1 MEGLD
6 SRGSTEESKCAM
18 NGRMMHI
25 AFIIEADYNSG
36 GMERML
42 STMANRLTEW
52 FDITIITA
60 FNEGRKSFFTI
71 SETVKQVDLGL
82 AQDDYPSG
90 KLRKQAYRE
99 RLEAYLVAHR
109 QDVCISLGSLEY
121 GFLPR
126 IKDGSKKVLW
136 FHFALNYDLLTTHMS
151 SISLVNRCVGRLRQ
165 VNRLLCARGYDRVVV
180 LSKADARQWRRF
192 VRHVSVIYN
201 PVAIKPQRVVDY
213 SVKRAMAV
221 GRLDRQK
228 GFDTLIAAW
237 KKVVERYSDWQLD
250 IYGDGPQK
258 EELQRMIEDDG
269 LQQTVLLHGRTDDVA
284 SEYARHSLFVLSSRY
299 EGFVLV
305 LVEAGICGLP
315 LVSFDCQQ
323 GPAEII
329 TSENGILVRPVSD
342 SNALATAICKL
353 TGDAALRRKMGQQA
367 LGLASRFN
375 LDDIAGQWK
384 KMLCDIGG
392 LARNKPRDK

>member
-1 MEGLD
+1 
-6 SRGSTEESKCAM
+6 
-18 NGRMMHI
+18 
-25 AFIIEADYNSG
+25 
-36 GMERML
+36 ML

-60 FNEGRKSFFTI
+60 FNEGRESFFTI

-136 FHFALNYDLLTTHMS
+136 FHFALNYDLLTTHVS

-165 VNRLLCARGYDRVVV
+165 VKRLLCARGYDRVVV

-305 LVEAGICGLP
+305 LGEAGICGLP

-353 TGDAALRRKMGQQA
+353 TGDAALRRNMGKHA

>member
-6 SRGSTEESKCAM
+6 SRGSAEESKCTM
-18 NGRMMHI
+18 NVRMMHI

-60 FNEGRKSFFTI
+60 FNEGRESFFTI

-90 KLRKQAYRE
+90 KLRKNAYRE

-121 GFLPR
+121 GFLSR

-136 FHFALNYDLLTTHMS
+136 FHFALNYDLLTTHVS

-165 VNRLLCARGYDRVVV
+165 VKRLLCARGYDRVVV
-180 LSKADARQWRRF
+180 LSEADARQWRRF
-192 VRHVSVIYN
+192 VSRVSVIYN
-201 PVAIKPQRVVDY
+201 PVTIKPQRVVDY
-213 SVKRAMAV
+213 SVRRAMAV

-237 KKVVERYSDWQLD
+237 KKVVARYPDWQLD

-258 EELQRMIEDDG
+258 EELQRLIAAEG
-269 LQQTVLLHGRTDDVA
+269 LQQSVFLHGRTDDVA

-299 EGFVLV
+299 EGFGLV

-342 SNALATAICKL
+342 SYALATAICKL
-353 TGDAALRRKMGQQA
+353 TGDAALRRNMGQHA
-367 LGLASRFN
+367 LGLESRFN

-392 LARNKPRDK
+392 LARHKSREK

>member
-1 MEGLD
+1 M
-6 SRGSTEESKCAM
+6 T
-18 NGRMMHI
+18 HI

-42 STMANRLTEW
+42 TTMANRLTEW

-60 FNEGRKSFFTI
+60 FNEGRESFFTI

-90 KLRKQAYRE
+90 KLRKKAYRE

-121 GFLPR
+121 GFLSR

-136 FHFALNYDLLTTHMS
+136 FHFALNYDLLTTHVS

-165 VNRLLCARGYDRVVV
+165 ARRLLCARGYDRVVV
-180 LSKADARQWRRF
+180 LSEADARQWRRF

-201 PVAIKPQRVVDY
+201 PVTIKPQRVVDY
-213 SVKRAMAV
+213 SVRRAMAV

-237 KKVVERYSDWQLD
+237 KKVVARYPYWQLD

-258 EELQRMIEDDG
+258 EKLQRLIAAEG
-269 LQQTVLLHGRTDDVA
+269 LQQSVFLRGRADYVA
-284 SEYARHSLFVLSSRY
+284 SEYASHSLFVLSSRY
-299 EGFVLV
+299 EGFGLV

-329 TSENGILVRPVSD
+329 TSENGILVRPVGD

-353 TGDAALRRKMGQQA
+353 TGDAALRQNMGQHA

-392 LARNKPRDK
+392 LARHKSREK

>member
-1 MEGLD
+1 
-6 SRGSTEESKCAM
+6 
-18 NGRMMHI
+18 MHI

-60 FNEGRKSFFTI
+60 FNEGRESFFTI

-90 KLRKQAYRE
+90 KLRKKAYRE
-99 RLEAYLVAHR
+99 RLEAYLVEHR

-121 GFLPR
+121 GFLSR
-126 IKDGSKKVLW
+126 IKDGSRKVLW
-136 FHFALNYDLLTTHMS
+136 FHFALNYDLLTTHVS

-165 VNRLLCARGYDRVVV
+165 ARRLLCARGYDRVVV

-201 PVAIKPQRVVDY
+201 PVTIKPQRVVDY

-237 KKVVERYSDWQLD
+237 KKVVARYPDWQLD

-258 EELQRMIEDDG
+258 EELQRLIAAEG
-269 LQQTVLLHGRTDDVA
+269 LQQTVFLHGRTDDIA
-284 SEYARHSLFVLSSRY
+284 SEYAHHSLFVLSSRS
-299 EGFVLV
+299 EGFGLV

-315 LVSFDCQQ
+315 LISFDCQQ

-329 TSENGILVRPVSD
+329 TSENGILVRPVGD

-353 TGDAALRRKMGQQA
+353 TGDATLRRNMGQHA

-392 LARNKPRDK
+392 LARHKSREK

>member
-6 SRGSTEESKCAM
+6 SRGSAEESKCTM
-18 NGRMMHI
+18 NVRMMHI

-60 FNEGRKSFFTI
+60 FNEGRESFFTI

-90 KLRKQAYRE
+90 KLRKNAYRE

-121 GFLPR
+121 GFLSR

-136 FHFALNYDLLTTHMS
+136 FHFALNYDLLTTHVS

-165 VNRLLCARGYDRVVV
+165 VKRLLCARGYDRVVV
-180 LSKADARQWRRF
+180 LSEADARQWRRF
-192 VRHVSVIYN
+192 VSRVSVIYN
-201 PVAIKPQRVVDY
+201 PVTIKPQRVVDY
-213 SVKRAMAV
+213 SVRRAMAV

-237 KKVVERYSDWQLD
+237 KKVVARYPDWQLD

-258 EELQRMIEDDG
+258 EELQRLIAAEG
-269 LQQTVLLHGRTDDVA
+269 LQQSVFLHGRTDDVA

-299 EGFVLV
+299 EGFGLV

-342 SNALATAICKL
+342 SYALATAICKL
-353 TGDAALRRKMGQQA
+353 TGDAALRRNMGQHA

-392 LARNKPRDK
+392 LARHKSREK